1 MATVTEKSL
10 AEFKRIYKK
19 EYGKD
24 IGDAEARDAAQRLL
38 DVFKL
43 LLDVDKKERA
53 RQLKL
58 KESPKGY
65 HLTDGTYS
73 CCVCG
78 KQVSGEGSWYDK
90 HGIKCLLCQR
100 AVEQRKIPVSV
111 CTNKD
116 SWYATW
122 ELAYYYKLKSPTI
135 RKLVRN
141 GTLKARIVPHENGS
155 PYFSVFLV
163 KDNLGVLQ
171 PKPKPKIV
179 HVDERTI
186 TVESPGLTL
195 GITSQ
200 NLPHP

>member
-1 MATVTEKSL
+1 MLHLEIGL
-10 AEFKRIYKK
+10 RKK

-24 IGDAEARDAAQRLL
+24 ISDADARDAAQRLL
-38 DVFKL
+38 NVFKI

-58 KESPKGY
+58 KEYPKGY

-90 HGIKCLLCQR
+90 HGIKCMLCQR
-100 AVEQRKIPVSV
+100 AVEKRQIPISV
-111 CTNKD
+111 CNNKD

-122 ELAYYYKLKSPTI
+122 ELGYYYKRKSPTI

-141 GTLKARIVPHENGS
+141 GILKVRIVPHENGT
-155 PYFSVFLV
+155 PYFYVFLV
-163 KDNLGVLQ
+163 RDNPGILQ
-171 PKPKPKIV
+171 PKPKLKITRI
-179 HVDERTI
+179 DERTI
-186 TVESPGLTL
+186 SVESPALTL
-195 GITSQ
+195 GDPQPKPIQSVSKTTKA
-200 NLPHP
+200 